1 VATGGRLKPTEPLLL
16 APRAASTVQVRL
28 ERVGHIDRSRW
39 LDEFPEANRLVRTS
53 LGMAPESTVG
63 LPHPCRIGTRRA
75 RFWKLVSI
83 FLHIDLYGNII
94 IYIITKSGSSGDG
107 RWVGGRTGRSGGSL
121 TTLVFGEHA
130 PRWGGAVLRGKSA
143 LRAGSA
149 SWRKLCIKVC
159 RGERR
164 NALSARTHRA
174 FARSRRASENSER
187 AVAWRQ
193 EPAVEK

>member
-1 VATGGRLKPTEPLLL
+1 MALEVGGL
-16 APRAASTVQVRL
+16 AH
-28 ERVGHIDRSRW
+28 VGHIDRRRW
-39 LDEFPEANRLVRTS
+39 LDKFPEANRLVRTS
-53 LGMAPESTVG
+53 LGMALESAVG
-63 LPHPCRIGTRRA
+63 LSHPCWIGTRRA

-94 IYIITKSGSSGDG
+94 LYIITKSGPSGDG
-107 RWVGGRTGRSGGSL
+107 RWTGGRTGRSGGSL

-159 RGERR
+159 HGERR
-164 NALSARTHRA
+164 NASRRARERA
-174 FARSRRASENSER
+174 LARSRRAAENSER
-187 AVAWRQ
+187 AVVWRQ
-193 EPAVEK
+193 EPAVE